1 MTGASASLGRG
12 GILVAVVALGVALPA
27 PSHGANESLAQV
39 LPGSSPA
46 ALVADLDADGVREL
60 VRITVDSG
68 SAEARVE
75 AWEHDGGL
83 WVTVGS
89 APLRRDSDQEVHQ
102 PVNPGVDPGALLLWR
117 LEGRERV
124 IALTAG
130 ADPGSEIGSTCCLT
144 IAEVVRDGSGIEL
157 RRLPHDGGAP
167 LFVQVLDVDDD
178 GTDELALFGSADG
191 DGQVTT
197 IEVLRWNGTAFA
209 SGEEAV
215 IASVGFAAWAGDSD
229 GLAGDELIVGPSE
242 TAQLQRYS
250 WVDGVRRVEETS
262 LDLEDPFG
270 IWIAGVADGA
280 LVMALPEEARVV
292 RWPSGEQPQTVA
304 SATGFEF
311 PSITVV
317 GSGEDAL
324 VITQE
329 GFRLPGS
336 SAPAASVHDLAL
348 RPLGVAEV
356 SDAAAHLWRL
366 VERGMQGS
374 EFPSRV
380 LYPYTGPLPGLA
392 LDGREGYL
400 AAGQLIQPD
409 GAGGFVSRSIAPL
422 PGVGPAGLLGPDDAW
437 IALSNGYPGAAS
449 VAYLYSGV
457 IGPDIGRVSLV
468 PLAEVMDP
476 EAGDVAGLE
485 LRNALVAGTGGDGPI
500 ALRAHGD
507 GFQAV
512 VTAPAGSWV
521 VVTVGSVVDE
531 LTVGDE
537 PLVVEVAPPPGR
549 DRDEDLGFE
558 ASLIVATPGGRAL
571 TREWEGT
578 FVREPP
584 PVTAI
589 GSTDLFSLSATI
601 TGATGPGGVV
611 TIDGRTVDTGA
622 DGSFE
627 ASIDA
632 PIWPSRVHVVVSDG
646 LGNEA
651 SQVLEVVGLFD
662 YRGLPWV
669 AIVVIVTIAA
679 GVVLFVRTPQRRRA
693 FAGMSEPDEGRLQE
707 LDLEELEELERAELG
722 GR

>member
-12 GILVAVVALGVALPA
+12 GILVAVVALGMALPA
-27 PSHGANESLAQV
+27 PSRGANVSLTQV

-46 ALVADLDADGVREL
+46 ALVADLDGDGVREL

-89 APLRRDSDQEVHQ
+89 ASLRRDSDQEAYQ
-102 PVNPGVDPGALLLWR
+102 PVDPGVDPGALLVWR

-130 ADPGSEIGSTCCLT
+130 ADPESEIGSTCCLT
-144 IAEVVRDGSGIEL
+144 IAEVVREGSGIEL

-197 IEVLRWNGTAFA
+197 IELLRWNGTAFA
-209 SGEEAV
+209 SSEEPV

-250 WVDGVRRVEETS
+250 WVGGVRRVEETS

-270 IWIAGVADGA
+270 IWIAGIADGA

-292 RWPSGEQPQTVA
+292 RWPSGEQPRTVA

-336 SAPAASVHDLAL
+336 SAPSASVHDLEL
-348 RPLGVAEV
+348 RTLGVAEV

-374 EFPSRV
+374 EFPSRL
-380 LYPYTGPLPGLA
+380 LYPYTGPLPGLTF
-392 LDGREGYL
+392 DGREAHL

-409 GAGGFVSRSIAPL
+409 GAGGFASRPIAPL
-422 PGVGPAGLLGPDDAW
+422 PGVGPVGLLGPDDAW

-468 PLAEVMDP
+468 PLADVMDP
-476 EAGDVAGLE
+476 DGGDPAGLQ
-485 LRNALVAGTGGDGPI
+485 LRNAIADGAGGYGPI

-531 LTVGDE
+531 LTVGTE
-537 PLVVEVAPPPGR
+537 PLVVDIAPPSRR
-549 DRDEDLGFE
+549 DGDENLGFE
-558 ASLIVATPGGRAL
+558 ASLIVATPGGHAL

-584 PVTAI
+584 DISAI
-589 GSTDLFSLSATI
+589 GSTDLLSLSATI
-601 TGATGPGGVV
+601 TGSASPGGMVSV
-611 TIDGRTVDTGA
+611 DGRVVDTGP

-627 ASIDA
+627 TSIDA

-651 SQVLEVVGLFD
+651 SQELEVVGLFD

-669 AIVVIVTIAA
+669 ALVVLVTLAA
-679 GVVLFVRTPQRRRA
+679 GVVLFVHTPQRRRA
-693 FAGMSEPDEGRLQE
+693 AAVSRLEEGRLQE